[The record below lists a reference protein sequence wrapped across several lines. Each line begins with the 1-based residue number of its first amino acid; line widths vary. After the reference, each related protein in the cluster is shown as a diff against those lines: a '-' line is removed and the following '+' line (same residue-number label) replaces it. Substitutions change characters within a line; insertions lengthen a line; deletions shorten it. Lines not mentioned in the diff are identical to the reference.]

1 MIEDFFNAL
10 HNFKSNKMR
19 TFLSLLGI
27 VIGVMSVIIITT
39 LSQSLADSIAEEFKR
54 FNLDVLNIEARWN
67 PDTRKQFVVLNE
79 EYRKTLKE
87 RIPQIKNIFYT
98 YDFRAGVSRNNS
110 IAGQK
115 RINAVEP
122 DRMESIG
129 IKMDYGKFFDITDY
143 AYGLQKAIIGKNI
156 AEELFPE
163 GRAVGKTITLQIAS
177 NSSKVPPYN
186 FQFEVIGVLKDTQVF
201 SNANPSESVY
211 VPSLFY
217 KKNLI
222 SVGKEYDDL
231 WTAEV
236 ILYDTSEIEYVQ
248 SRVSAI
254 SSELAGGFP
263 RPIWIWSAR
272 EELNSLNK
280 IINLVGVVMTAVAA
294 ISLLVG
300 GIGIMNIMLVT
311 ITERKK
317 EIGIRK
323 ALGASN
329 AAIRSQFLVESATLT
344 LTGGFI
350 GVVLGLIIGGSIARI
365 LLPMLAEN
373 PEDITIVT
381 SFDIGGIIIAF
392 VISVAIGIFFG
403 LSPAL
408 KAAKLDPV
416 KALAD

>member
-1 MIEDFFNAL
+1 
-10 HNFKSNKMR
+10 
-19 TFLSLLGI
+19 
-27 VIGVMSVIIITT
+27 
-39 LSQSLADSIAEEFKR
+39 
-54 FNLDVLNIEARWN
+54 
-67 PDTRKQFVVLNE
+67 
-79 EYRKTLKE
+79 
-87 RIPQIKNIFYT
+87 
-98 YDFRAGVSRNNS
+98 
-110 IAGQK
+110 
-115 RINAVEP
+115 
-122 DRMESIG
+122 
-129 IKMDYGKFFDITDY
+129 
-143 AYGLQKAIIGKNI
+143 
-156 AEELFPE
+156 
-163 GRAVGKTITLQIAS
+163 
-177 NSSKVPPYN
+177 
-186 FQFEVIGVLKDTQVF
+186 
-201 SNANPSESVY
+201 
-211 VPSLFY
+211 
-217 KKNLI
+217 
-222 SVGKEYDDL
+222 
-231 WTAEV
+231 
-236 ILYDTSEIEYVQ
+236 
-248 SRVSAI
+248 
-254 SSELAGGFP
+254 
-263 RPIWIWSAR
+263 
-272 EELNSLNK
+272 
-280 IINLVGVVMTAVAA
+280 MTAVAA